1 MCSLIKNRY
10 LFHFF
15 VLCGESIVTYDK
27 SNVSN
32 VSEACYRFIIKGDR
46 LVSALNILFS
56 LDLIKKV

>member
-27 SNVSN
+27 SIVSN
-32 VSEACYRFIIKGDR
+32 ANGVCYKI
-46 LVSALNILFS
+46 
-56 LDLIKKV
+56 